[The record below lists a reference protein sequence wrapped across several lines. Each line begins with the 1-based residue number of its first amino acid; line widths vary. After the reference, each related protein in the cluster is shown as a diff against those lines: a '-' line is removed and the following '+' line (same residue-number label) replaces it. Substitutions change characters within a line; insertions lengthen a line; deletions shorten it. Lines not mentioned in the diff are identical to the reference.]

1 MTTRRPRLLFVS
13 PLPPPTGGIS
23 NWMVAVRDSALQE
36 AFEIRVVNSSPSA
49 VDVTGTS
56 RLRFGRVA
64 DALRILWQ
72 VVVELLRFRP
82 DLVHVNTSYFWA
94 FLRDGVAIRMARLA
108 GARTLLHLRGGDF
121 PEWAERSGAFVRSFI
136 RATLRRTDCVIALTA
151 HTQRWLAADEVEPE
165 RVRYLP
171 NFVRLDA
178 IGAPPDRS
186 GRAGKPVE
194 VLFVGWMIEAKGVR
208 ELLQAARA
216 LPDAHFTLIGPPEPS
231 FTATIEAELAAVGDR
246 LRVLPVQSRGE
257 VFAHYRDAD
266 VFVLP
271 TWREGF
277 PNVVIEAMAMGLP
290 VVATPVGAI
299 AEIFED
305 GRSGLLVPVRD
316 AAALEAALRRLIES
330 PALRLEM
337 GRCARE
343 RVDALFSFDAV
354 IAQLVAIYRD
364 TLAEADL
371 SAGPGRSSGGATA
384 RD

>member
-1 MTTRRPRLLFVS
+1 MATRRQRLLFVS
-13 PLPPPTGGIS
+13 PLPPPSGGIS
-23 NWMVAVRDSALQE
+23 NWMVAVQDSALRE
-36 AFEIRVVNSSPSA
+36 GFEIRVVNSSPSA

-64 DALRILWQ
+64 DALRILWR

-94 FLRDGVAIRMARLA
+94 FLRDGIAIRMARLV

-121 PEWAERSGAFVRSFI
+121 PEWAEASGAAVRSFI

-151 HTQRWLAADEVEPE
+151 HTQRWLEIEVEPE

-208 ELLQAARA
+208 ELLQAARG
-216 LPDAHFTLIGPPEPS
+216 LPEARFTLIGPPEPS
-231 FTATIEAELAAVGDR
+231 FTATVDAELRALGDR
-246 LRVLPVQSRGE
+246 VCVLPVQSREE
-257 VFAHYRDAD
+257 VFRHYRDAD

-277 PNVVIEAMAMGLP
+277 PNVVLEAMATALP
-290 VVATPVGAI
+290 VVATPMGAI
-299 AEIFED
+299 PEEIEE

-316 AAALEAALRRLIES
+316 AAALEAALRRLIDDPELRIAMGACGRARVES
-330 PALRLEM
+330 N
-337 GRCARE
+337 
-343 RVDALFSFDAV
+343 FSFESVVARL
-354 IAQLVAIYRD
+354 AAIYRQ
-364 TLAEADL
+364 LE
-371 SAGPGRSSGGATA
+371 G
-384 RD
+384 

>member
-1 MTTRRPRLLFVS
+1 MTTRRLRLLFVS

-23 NWMVAVRDSALQE
+23 NWMVAVQESALQGE
-36 AFEIRVVNSSPSA
+36 FEIRVVNSSPSA

-56 RLRFGRVA
+56 RLRLGRVA

-72 VVVELLRFRP
+72 LAVELLRFRP

-121 PEWAERSGAFVRSFI
+121 PEWAERSGAAVRSFI
-136 RATLRRTDCVIALTA
+136 RATLRRTDCVIALTV
-151 HTQRWLAADEVEPE
+151 HTQRWLETEVEPE

-171 NFVRLDA
+171 NFVRFDA

-186 GRAGKPVE
+186 DRAGRPVE

-216 LPDAHFTLIGPPEPS
+216 LPAARFTLIGPPEPS
-231 FTATIEAELAAVGDR
+231 FTATIEAELRALGDR
-246 LRVLPVQSRGE
+246 LCVLPVQAREE
-257 VFAHYRDAD
+257 VFRRYRDAD

-299 AEIFED
+299 AEIVED

-316 AAALEAALRRLIES
+316 AASLEAALRRLIEA

-337 GRCARE
+337 GRRAQE
-343 RVDALFSFDAV
+343 RALALYSFETV
-354 IAQLVAIYRD
+354 IAQLIAIYRAC
-364 TLAEADL
+364 LAD
-371 SAGPGRSSGGATA
+371 AGASR
-384 RD
+384 

>member
-72 VVVELLRFRP
+72 VVVELIRFRP